1 MTCRRHVSRP
11 HADGGL
17 LDGAAPHGVPSVRG
31 TSGIAKAIPATE
43 TVMNMTVTWVS
54 VLAIALLIVGN
65 GVFVAA
71 EFSLTALDRTVVEAN
86 ARDGGRRD
94 RFIRRGQ
101 QRLSFQLS
109 GAQLGISITTLA
121 AGYLTEPL
129 VAHLP
134 HPALN
139 AIGVP
144 NRLADALIAFLVL
157 VIVTSVSMVFGE
169 LVPKYLAVARPLSTA
184 RAVVGP
190 QLLFS
195 LLLTPVIRLTNGA
208 ANWIVRKLGIEPA
221 EELRSARSP
230 QELLSLVRTSAR
242 SGALDAATASLVRR
256 SLQFGDLTAEELM
269 TPRSKIVALQ
279 TDDTV
284 ADLIAAAAESGF
296 SRFPIVDGDLDE
308 TVGIVHVKQV
318 FAIPPAQRAH
328 TLLTTVAQH
337 VPVVPSTLEGDAVMA
352 EIRANKL
359 QTAMVVDEYGG
370 TAGMVTVEDLI
381 EEIVGDVRD
390 EHDDATPDVVV
401 AGSGWRVSG
410 LLRIDEVA
418 SATGYRA
425 PEGPYETIGGLVLRE
440 IGHIPV
446 AGETVELTTLDPDG
460 LLDISMRWQATVVRM
475 DGRRIDLLELKEL
488 GHRAETAA
496 GRGH

>member
-1 MTCRRHVSRP
+1 
-11 HADGGL
+11 
-17 LDGAAPHGVPSVRG
+17 
-31 TSGIAKAIPATE
+31 
-43 TVMNMTVTWVS
+43 MNVTVTGIS
-54 VLAIALLIVGN
+54 VLAIALLIFGN

-71 EFSLTALDRTVVEAN
+71 EFSLTALDSSVVEAN
-86 ARDGGRRD
+86 ARRGGRRD
-94 RFIRRGQ
+94 RLIQRAQ
-101 QRLSFQLS
+101 HRLSFQLS
-109 GAQLGISITTLA
+109 GAQLGISMTTLVT
-121 AGYLTEPL
+121 GYLTEPM
-129 VAHLP
+129 VADLP
-134 HPALN
+134 HPWLD
-139 AIGVP
+139 AIGIPDRVG
-144 NRLADALIAFLVL
+144 DAIMAFLVL

-184 RAVVGP
+184 RAVTGF

-208 ANWIVRKLGIEPA
+208 ANWIVRELGIEPA

-230 QELLSLVRTSAR
+230 QELVSLVRTSAR
-242 SGALDAATASLVRR
+242 SGTLDPATAALVRR
-256 SLQFGDLTAEELM
+256 SLQFGDLSAEELM

-284 ADLIAAAAESGF
+284 ADLVAAAAESGF
-296 SRFPIVDGDLDE
+296 SRFPVVDGDLDE

-318 FAIPPAQRAH
+318 FAIPPADRAH
-328 TLLTTVAQH
+328 TMLTTLALP
-337 VPVVPSTLEGDAVMA
+337 VPVVPSTLDGDAVMA
-352 EIRANKL
+352 EIRANNL

-370 TAGMVTVEDLI
+370 TAGIVTVEDLI

-418 SATGYRA
+418 NATGFRA

-440 IGHIPV
+440 LGHIPV
-446 AGETVELTTLDPDG
+446 PGETVELTALDPDG
-460 LLDISMRWQATVVRM
+460 LLDDSTRWRATVVQM
-475 DGRRIDLLELKEL
+475 DGRRIDLLELMEL
-488 GHRAETAA
+488 DSRTESGA
-496 GRGH
+496 GRGRR